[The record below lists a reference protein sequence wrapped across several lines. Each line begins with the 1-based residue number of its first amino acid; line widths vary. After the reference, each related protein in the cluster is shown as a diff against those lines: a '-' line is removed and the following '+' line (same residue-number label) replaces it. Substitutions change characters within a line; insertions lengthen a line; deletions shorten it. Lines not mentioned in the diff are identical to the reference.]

1 MQKQILVPQK
11 TLVQQEA
18 KPQVIPNRNP
28 FPMRFL
34 LTLCMEAAIIFT
46 GAVLPLRGLE
56 FSAVMAG
63 TWRRGWLFLLTHL
76 LFPGQAIA
84 LVSYPPHYTPAAL
97 GVAWAETGLFTVSII
112 ILFGFYLLAIRLL
125 SSRVTPRFIL
135 FSTGLFG
142 LTYLLYPAIT
152 SQDIFSYVAYARIGA
167 IYHLNPLTTLPTA
180 IRCRSDLSLPLLDSS
195 TLGLRPS
202 MGYHH
207 MRSAVACGNVRLQ
220 KHFGYSPLIKTVWPS
235 HASRVYLARLVAKWF
250 PTTLLMEVSTQRKI
264 AATLAFAWNPYLLFE
279 ASVNAHV
286 DTTIL
291 FFVLLAIWCLQMRN
305 VWKPQPYLMAAMLL
319 ALAACLKVTLIV
331 LMPGLLLFLW
341 TQQPHRIK
349 SIIGATTVYLCTI
362 VLLYAP
368 FWQHGVVLHVFQIN
382 PSTTR
387 DINSPY
393 EFVFRLY
400 ASLIGKYIPMS
411 SSYRGTG
418 IEIFTHEI
426 SLVLFSI
433 VYGILCLR
441 TIAAPKRINSLPAL
455 VKWMALVWL
464 LYCVVGSPWLWPW
477 YFITFFGLFALVEA
491 TDNDQHSFCS
501 WLQLSLAG
509 RLLAFA
515 ALTLYCFGT
524 WGPAISTVPYIPF
537 FQWIFF
543 RGLWLCL
550 LPLLALRSSSLAGLQ
565 KRIKL
570 LVFKDTQHK
579 PG

>member
-1 MQKQILVPQK
+1 
-11 TLVQQEA
+11 
-18 KPQVIPNRNP
+18 
-28 FPMRFL
+28 
-34 LTLCMEAAIIFT
+34 MEAAIIFT

-56 FSAVMAG
+56 FSAVMAE
-63 TWRRGWLFLLTHL
+63 TWRREWLFLLTHL

-84 LVSYPPHYTPAAL
+84 LVSYPPHYTPASL

-112 ILFGFYLLAIRLL
+112 ILFGLYLLAIRLL
-125 SSRVTPRFIL
+125 SSRVTPRFML
-135 FSTGLFG
+135 FSTGFFG

-152 SQDIFSYVAYARIGA
+152 SQDIFSYVAYARMGA

-180 IRCRSDLSLPLLDSS
+180 IRSDPIYHYLFWIHQPSAYGPLWAIITCALQWLAVTFGFRSILAIVLL
-195 TLGLRPS
+195 LKL
-202 MGYHH
+202 
-207 MRSAVACGNVRLQ
+207 
-220 KHFGYSPLIKTVWPS
+220 FG
-235 HASRVYLARLVAKWF
+235 
-250 PTTLLMEVSTQRKI
+250 LLMHLGSTWLVWSLSGSLQRFSWKVSTQRKI

-305 VWKPQPYLMAAMLL
+305 VWKPQPYLTAAMLL

-368 FWQHGVVLHVFQIN
+368 FWQHGVVLHVFQVN

-455 VKWMALVWL
+455 VKWMALAWL

-491 TDNDQHSFCS
+491 IDNDQHSFCS

-515 ALTLYCFGT
+515 LLTLYCFGT

-550 LPLLALRSSSLAGLQ
+550 LPLLAIRSSSLTGLQ

-570 LVFKDTQHK
+570 LVFKNTQPK